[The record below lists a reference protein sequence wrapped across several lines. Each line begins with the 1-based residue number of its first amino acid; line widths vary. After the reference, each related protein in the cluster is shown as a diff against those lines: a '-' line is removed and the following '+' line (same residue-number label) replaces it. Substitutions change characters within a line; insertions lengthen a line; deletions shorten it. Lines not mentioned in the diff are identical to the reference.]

1 MIRPGIPE
9 YFRLRPRGGRL
20 AREVEEEIAFH
31 VEQRAQSLIN
41 RGVPPA
47 AALAEAARRFGEMEH
62 ARLILQRSATLREY
76 RMSVSETLKDWRDD
90 FAYAV
95 RSLGRDPLVALV
107 IVLTLALGIGANAM
121 MFGIIDQLLLRGPAH
136 VATPEQVH
144 RIYFTQKNFNGR
156 NTSPSAG
163 YVGYAT
169 LRDNTRSFDG
179 VAAYA
184 HRGDV
189 RLGEGR
195 YAKEVPVATA
205 TANLFNVLGVK
216 PRLGR
221 FYTAA
226 EDQPPTGSM
235 VAVISYEFWRSEFGE
250 TADVL
255 GRTLTIREKEYTIIG
270 VAPKGFTGAE
280 MKPASVWLPISS
292 FSVPTDEWATSWCCT
307 WLAVITRLKPG
318 VSPEAASRDATL
330 AFRAAAAD
338 ANVARYADV
347 QLSALPIR
355 YGDNGQEPAEA
366 SVARWLLGVAVIVLL
381 VACANVVNLLLA
393 RSVRRRR
400 EIAVRLAVGI
410 SRPRLMRLLLSE
422 ALVLAVAGGIAAMA
436 IAYWGGQFIR
446 GTLLP
451 DVQWD
456 SPVGMRVL
464 LFSAAISILVGIVV
478 GVAPALQSTKKDLTD
493 TLKSTSKAAGGT
505 SRSNLRDALTVA
517 QAALSVMLLVGAGL
531 FVRSLVNI
539 GRLDLGVDA
548 DRVLSVYADLAPL
561 ASSGNDEADWNANIE
576 QDRLFSEAAMD
587 RLRARGDVESVAL
600 ALGAPLSGSFGVDVT
615 IPGVDSL
622 PKLDGGGPFITAG
635 SSDYFKTVGT
645 DIVRGRGFL
654 PGEGNGTAPVTVVN
668 ETMANTL
675 WPGED
680 PLTKCLIIN
689 NTKGACTPVVG
700 VAEDVNRSG
709 LRDKPSMQYYVP
721 YGQEAG
727 ISGSDLIV
735 RPRGDI
741 AAFTPILERELF
753 AVAPSARRFV
763 IRELSERLDAEK
775 RPWRLGATLFLAFG
789 ALALLISAIGLFSVI
804 AYSVAQRRTELGIRL
819 ALGAQARGLMA
830 LILRQGVTLA
840 LTGIALGII
849 LSLAGGRFIEPL
861 LFDTPAHDPVTMA
874 GVAAVLLATT
884 VLACVIPAL
893 RARRID
899 PIEALRAE

>member
-62 ARLILQRSATLREY
+62 ARLILQRSATRREY

-107 IVLTLALGIGANAM
+107 IILTLALGIGANAM

-136 VATPEQVH
+136 VIVPEQVH

-163 YVGYAT
+163 YVGYTT

-179 VAAYA
+179 VAAYS
-184 HRGDV
+184 HKGKL
-189 RLGEGR
+189 RLGIGR
-195 YAKEVPVATA
+195 DAKEIPVATA
-205 TANLFNVLGVK
+205 TSKMFEVLGVK
-216 PRLGR
+216 PRYGR
-221 FYTAA
+221 FYTAE
-226 EDQPPTGSM
+226 EDRPPQGSL
-235 VAVISYEFWRSEFGE
+235 VAVISEEFWRSEFGPSP
-250 TADVL
+250 DVI
-255 GRTLTIREKEYTIIG
+255 GRTLTLNEKDYSVVG
-270 VAPKGFTGAE
+270 VAPEGFTGTE
-280 MKPASVWLPISS
+280 MIPASVWLPMSS
-292 FSVPTDEWATSWCCT
+292 FSQPTDEWATSWCCT
-307 WLAVITRLKPG
+307 WLAIVARLKPG
-318 VSPEAASRDATL
+318 VTPEAASQDATL
-330 AFRAAAAD
+330 AFRAAAAAAD
-338 ANVARYADV
+338 VKRYAETELTV
-347 QLSALPIR
+347 RPIR
-355 YGDNGQEPAEA
+355 FANDGREPGEA
-366 SVARWLLGVAVIVLL
+366 SVARWLLGVAGIVLL

-410 SRPRLMRLLLSE
+410 SRARLMRLLLSE
-422 ALVLAVAGGIAAMA
+422 ALVLAVAGGAAALA
-436 IAYWGGQFIR
+436 IAWWGGRFIR

-456 SPVGMRVL
+456 SPLGMRVL
-464 LFSAAISILVGIVV
+464 VFSAAVSILVGIVV
-478 GVAPALQSTKKDLTD
+478 GIVPALQSTRQDLTD
-493 TLKSTSKAAGGT
+493 TLKATSKAAGGGR
-505 SRSNLRDALTVA
+505 RSLLRDGLTVA
-517 QAALSVMLLVGAGL
+517 QAALSVVLLVGAGL
-531 FVRSLVNI
+531 FVRSLMNV

-548 DRVLSVYADLAPL
+548 DRVLSVSAYLAPL
-561 ASSGNDEADWNANIE
+561 PSTGDDKADWKARTAQDDAFSAAAIE
-576 QDRLFSEAAMD
+576 RLS
-587 RLRARGDVESVAL
+587 ARGDVEAVAL

-622 PKLDGGGPFITAG
+622 PRLDGGGPFITAG
-635 SSDYFKTVGT
+635 SPDYFRTVGT
-645 DIVRGRGFL
+645 SIIRGRGFL
-654 PGEGNGTAPVTVVN
+654 PGEGAGTAPVTVVN

-675 WPGED
+675 WPGGD

-689 NTKGACTPVVG
+689 NEDGVCTPVVG
-700 VAEDVNRSG
+700 VAEDVHRTG
-709 LRDKPSMQYYVP
+709 LRELPSMQYYVP
-721 YGQEAG
+721 YGQEKN
-727 ISGSDLIV
+727 ISGSDLLV

-741 AAFTPILERELF
+741 ASFTQTLESELY
-753 AVAPSARRFV
+753 AVAPGARRFV
-763 IRELSERLDAEK
+763 ISELSERLDPEK

-804 AYSVAQRRTELGIRL
+804 AYGVAQRRTELGIRL
-819 ALGAQARGLMA
+819 ALGAQARGLMT

-840 LTGIALGII
+840 VAGIVLGII
-849 LSLAGGRFIEPL
+849 IALAGGRFIEPL
-861 LFDTPAHDPVTMA
+861 LFDTPARDPLTMA

-884 VLACVIPAL
+884 IVACLIPAL

-899 PIEALRAE
+899 PIEAMRAE